1 MKVSQED
8 QKKMFEQH
16 LQMQCMYELNCRKN
30 SRTEDWIKEV
40 SIAIEKESRIT
51 YVVYSKIIQKQS
63 RRYKRVYK

>member
-1 MKVSQED
+1 
-8 QKKMFEQH
+8 MFEQH
-16 LQMQCMYELNCRKN
+16 LQLQCIYGLNCRKD